1 MIPQVGCLLIRNN
14 IAAVSF
20 NAYLRENTKN
30 IIKKQK
36 EDRIVLNQNQQLT
49 KESRKQGLTRNEL
62 LNMSMTNMNNKQTE
76 NEDDRL
82 SIDSGARS
90 YLMNTLGINVNA
102 LDNINHTLKG
112 YDDMSIA
119 INDNRNKQKN
129 RLTTSA
135 KQRPQSSKNNESAL
149 YTRKV
154 MLDRLS
160 SHKYALRMYKE
171 HVRRENLNTE
181 EAFIQLV

>member
-1 MIPQVGCLLIRNN
+1 M
-14 IAAVSF
+14 
-20 NAYLRENTKN
+20 
-30 IIKKQK
+30 
-36 EDRIVLNQNQQLT
+36 
-49 KESRKQGLTRNEL
+49 
-62 LNMSMTNMNNKQTE
+62 
-76 NEDDRL
+76 

-102 LDNINHTLKG
+102 LHTVNHTLKG
-112 YDDMSIA
+112 YDDMSLTID
-119 INDNRNKQKN
+119 DNRNKQKN
-129 RLTTSA
+129 RG